1 MPDQPLFSPLP
12 PPQPE
17 LDPRVGFAVR
27 IGFYLI
33 IGAILYFF
41 LPPLL
46 FGAFGVVTAATIGLF
61 LVALLANGLTL
72 RVFDRGSLA
81 DIGLGTAGASG
92 RNFLIGLAAGSGSA
106 VLLMAIPLCVGA
118 AHFELRQN
126 SGFAWG
132 GLAFYLAA
140 LLFGAVGEETLFRG
154 YAFQLAIERF
164 GPYATVLPVA
174 VLFGYGHAANPHANP
189 LAIFNTTLW
198 GVLLGYAFL
207 RSRDLWLPI
216 GLHYGWNVAL
226 PLFGATLSGLTIE
239 VTRYLYK
246 WDLGS
251 LWSGGDYGPEGG
263 LLTTL
268 IVLILF
274 PVLRV
279 APIAPQRSVLAP
291 SLNSSSEVWG

>member
-33 IGAILYFF
+33 IGATLYFF
-41 LPPLL
+41 LPSLL

-81 DIGLGTAGASG
+81 DIGL
-92 RNFLIGLAAGSGSA
+92 AAGSGSA
-106 VLLMAIPLCVGA
+106 VLLLAIPLCVGA

-126 SGFAWG
+126 SGFSWG

-140 LLFGAVGEETLFRG
+140 LLFGAAGEETLFRG
-154 YAFQLAIERF
+154 YAFQLAIQRF

-226 PLFGATLSGLTIE
+226 PLF
-239 VTRYLYK
+239 
-246 WDLGS
+246 
-251 LWSGGDYGPEGG
+251 
-263 LLTTL
+263 
-268 IVLILF
+268 
-274 PVLRV
+274 
-279 APIAPQRSVLAP
+279 
-291 SLNSSSEVWG
+291 

>member
-81 DIGLGTAGASG
+81 DIGLGTARASG

-106 VLLMAIPLCVGA
+106 VLLLAIPLGVGA
-118 AHFELRQN
+118 AHFELRQD

-174 VLFGYGHAANPHANP
+174 VLFGYGHAANPHATP

-226 PLFGATLSGLTIE
+226 PLFGASLSGLTIE

-274 PVLRV
+274 PVLRL
-279 APIAPQRSVLAP
+279 APIDPQASVLAP
-291 SLNSSSEVWG
+291 SLNSSNQVWG

>member
-1 MPDQPLFSPLP
+1 MPDRPLFSPLP
-12 PPQPE
+12 PPQPP

-27 IGFYLI
+27 IGFYLT

-61 LVALLANGLTL
+61 LVALVTNGLTL

-81 DIGLGTAGASG
+81 DIGLGTAPASG
-92 RNFLIGLAAGSGSA
+92 RNFLIGLAAASA
-106 VLLMAIPLCVGA
+106 SAALLLAIPVSVGA
-118 AHFELRQN
+118 AHFEVRQN
-126 SGFAWG
+126 PGFTWG

-154 YAFQLAIERF
+154 YAFQLAIQRF

-174 VLFGYGHAANPHANP
+174 VLFGFGHAANPHSTW
-189 LAIFNTTLW
+189 LAIFNTVLW

-216 GLHYGWNVAL
+216 GLHYGWNVVL
-226 PLFGATLSGLTIE
+226 PLFGASLSGLTIE

-263 LLTTL
+263 LLTTI

-274 PVLRV
+274 PVVRFS
-279 APIAPQRSVLAP
+279 PIAPQTSVLAP
-291 SLNSSSEVWG
+291 TLNSSNEIWG